1 MKCFYKIFIG
11 AIIFT
16 VAINVNNSYAG
27 GTPVRKGA
35 YVITTSFSY
44 FNATRVWDKNGVASD
59 YPENGYFNS
68 GGVSLY
74 GEYGASRQ
82 VTLIASIPYSYN
94 TYAQSSFKAI
104 AQGLGDAEIGARYYL
119 GNVDFKFYFALQ
131 GSMVVPLYN
140 IASNNLGFGAF
151 GADFKL
157 IGSGNA
163 PMGGEK
169 NFFYSLEA
177 GGRQYFNESGPF
189 QLRSTVT
196 AGLSFDKANSLA
208 LSSSG
213 VMSTSSNKSFNNNIL
228 VNKDFRYLNASAS
241 LGHTFSPVLSV
252 YVNYT
257 KFFLGRNTVIGSN
270 ASLSFITRI

>member
-11 AIIFT
+11 VILLAVT
-16 VAINVNNSYAG
+16 LKVSNSYAG

-82 VTLIASIPYSYN
+82 VTLVASVPYSYN

-104 AQGLGDAEIGARYYL
+104 AQGVGDAEIGARYYL
-119 GNVDFKFYFALQ
+119 GNVDFKFYMALQ
-131 GSMVVPLYN
+131 GSMVIPLYN
-140 IASNNLGFGAF
+140 VASKNLGFGSF

-157 IGSGNA
+157 IGSGSA
-163 PMGGEK
+163 PLGGEK
-169 NFFYSLEA
+169 SFFYSLEA

-189 QLRSTVT
+189 QLRSTATV
-196 AGLSFDKANSLA
+196 GLSFDNSNTVS

-213 VMSTSSNKSFNNNIL
+213 VTSTSANKSFNNNIL

-241 LGHTFSPVLSV
+241 VGHTFSPVLSV

-257 KFFLGRNTVIGSN
+257 KFFLGKNTGIGSN
-270 ASLSFITRI
+270 ASLSFITRF